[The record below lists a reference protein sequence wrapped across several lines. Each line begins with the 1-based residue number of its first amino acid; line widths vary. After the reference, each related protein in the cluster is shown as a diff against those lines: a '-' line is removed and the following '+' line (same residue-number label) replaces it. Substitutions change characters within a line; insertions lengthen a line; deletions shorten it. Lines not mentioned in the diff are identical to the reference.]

1 MSEQPQMPP
10 EDAGIARRARAFV
23 YPPAPDLA
31 SQVRRQLE
39 LEDTQPQPY
48 RWTPSRVV
56 VTVVM
61 LVAVLLG
68 TLIWTVPQ
76 AQAFARALFRLG
88 TVEIVVATPVP
99 RPTATLVPHWQSNLA
114 GQTTLDAAQRQAGF
128 PLRLPRYPADAGMP
142 DQVYLQDGGGKAV
155 ILVWLDPHHPDQVRF
170 SLYELSS
177 DIFIQKLLPST
188 AILQKTSVNGRDAL
202 WVNAPHVAAYR
213 DPSGVIRYESRW
225 LVEGNALIWTEGGIT
240 YRLETT
246 LPLDEARTIA
256 ESLQAQ

>member
-10 EDAGIARRARAFV
+10 EDGDIARRARAFV
-23 YPPAPDLA
+23 YPPTPDLA
-31 SQVRRQLE
+31 ANVRRQLE
-39 LEDTQPQPY
+39 LEDTQPPPY
-48 RWTPSRVV
+48 RWIPSRVA

-61 LVAVLLG
+61 LVVVLLG

-88 TVEIVVATPVP
+88 AVEIVVATPVP
-99 RPTATLVPHWQSNLA
+99 RPTATIVPHWQSNLV
-114 GQTTLDAAQRQAGF
+114 GQTTLDVAQRQAGF
-128 PLRLPRYPADAGMP
+128 LLRLPRYPADLGLP
-142 DQVYLQDGGGKAV
+142 DQVYLQDEGGKAV

-188 AILQKTSVNGRDAL
+188 AILQHTSVNGRDAL

-213 DPSGVIRYESRW
+213 DSSGVIRYESRW
-225 LVEGNALIWTEGGIT
+225 LVAGNALIWTEGSIT